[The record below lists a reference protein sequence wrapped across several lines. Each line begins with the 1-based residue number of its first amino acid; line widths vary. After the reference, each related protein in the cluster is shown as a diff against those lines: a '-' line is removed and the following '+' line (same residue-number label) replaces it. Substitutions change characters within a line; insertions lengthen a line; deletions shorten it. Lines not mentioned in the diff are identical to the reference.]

1 MLEKTVKSMKIYW
14 ANLCILNRME
24 AEKMEEAA
32 DIWSKGRNMTPEMIY
47 LGDTEEIGMYE

>member
-1 MLEKTVKSMKIYW
+1 MLNKSMKIYW